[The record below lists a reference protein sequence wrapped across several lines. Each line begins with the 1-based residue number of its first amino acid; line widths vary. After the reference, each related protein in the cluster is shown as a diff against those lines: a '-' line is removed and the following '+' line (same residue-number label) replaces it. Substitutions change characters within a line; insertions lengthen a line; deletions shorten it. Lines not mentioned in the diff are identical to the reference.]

1 MKTKTFILLAICY
14 FIAAYHIKAQAY
26 IPFAKDGKMWTEKS
40 SPSVAP
46 MYSITTWKMQ
56 GDTIINGKLYKIVT
70 GTHWYDSFFIY
81 EDTALKKVYCLN
93 AGSSSEF
100 LLYDFNLQ
108 IGDTLAGSDCLVV
121 VDKTVEYFAGKNR
134 IKISFNDYTVD
145 TQIWYEGIGSLTQ
158 GVFLHKCITGGYE
171 WLLCYFENDTLIYH
185 NSSLNNDC
193 FTLNIQEFQQEKIIS
208 SYFSNNILYIKP
220 TTSLAY
226 ALALYDI
233 FGRKIKEATAV
244 GDLELNLSGLHNGL
258 YIYRVESS
266 DTKICYSSKLVLG
279 Q

>member
-1 MKTKTFILLAICY
+1 MKTKTFILLAVCY

-46 MYSITTWKMQ
+46 MYSITIWKMQ
-56 GDTIINGKLYKIVT
+56 GDTIINGRLYKKVT
-70 GTHWYDSFFIY
+70 GTHWYDSCFIY

-108 IGDTLAGSDCLVV
+108 VGDTLPGSCSMV
-121 VDKTVEYFAGKNR
+121 VDKTVEHFAGKNR
-134 IKISFNDYTVD
+134 IKITFDYYSPD

-158 GVFLHKCITGGYE
+158 GVFFYKCIIGSYD

-185 NSSLNNDC
+185 NPSLNNDC
-193 FTLNIQEFQQEKIIS
+193 FTLNIQELQLGKLIN
-208 SYFSNNILYIKP
+208 SYFSNNILYVKP
-220 TTSLAY
+220 TTSFAY
-226 ALALYDI
+226 TLALYDI

-244 GDLELNLSGLHNGL
+244 GDLELNLSVLHNGL
-258 YIYRVESS
+258 YIYRIESS
-266 DTKICYSSKLVLG
+266 DMKICYKSKLILN